1 MNLLKKTFALIR
13 HLPKLYSIGGVV
25 VIAVVV
31 VVGVNHFNKTAP
43 GAQVAISNLSHV
55 QVATVSD
62 LSSQAGPLS
71 IIGKV
76 TSLSQATILAQTSGE
91 ITVLSHSIGDHVD
104 AGDIIA
110 EFENSSQRAA
120 VLQAQGAYDAA
131 QAALAKASGTTAQNS
146 NVTSAQAVQG
156 VANARTSALAALQ
169 SVYAALDDAIHTRAD
184 LLFLNPRTSSPQITL
199 TVPDSQ
205 LVATLQS
212 ERVALEATLTQ
223 AQTVANDGTAAD
235 IDTNSS
241 LMAVGA
247 QSVVVFLDNLIRA
260 VNETPPSQSASAATL
275 AADQTSLA
283 AARTEAVAAITSVT
297 SAKSAYDTAIAGA
310 ATASNSAQSGTT
322 NDVAIAEANAK
333 QALGALDAAKANEEK
348 TIIRSPISGTIVSLP
363 ITQGGYVPSFA
374 QVAIISNPGALY
386 VDSQVTSSDAKTIAV
401 GNTAVVAGT
410 EQGTITFIAPALD
423 PMTGNIEVKIG
434 LKGNQ
439 HALTDGE
446 VVAVSLDRT
455 QSKDSSTAGS
465 VPAQI
470 TIPIIATKILPSGPI
485 VFTVSTTS
493 ALVAHPVV
501 LGSILGDRVV
511 VISGVTPDMSI
522 VTDARGLADGQTVIV
537 DPN

>member
-1 MNLLKKTFALIR
+1 MNLLKKTIALLR
-13 HLPKLYSIGGVV
+13 HLPKLYPMGG
-25 VIAVVV
+25 IAVVAIAV
-31 VVGVNHFNKTAP
+31 VIGVNHFNKAAP
-43 GAQVAISNLSHV
+43 GARVATNNLSHV

-62 LSSQAGPLS
+62 LSSQTGPLS
-71 IIGKV
+71 ITGKV

-91 ITVLSHSIGDHVD
+91 ITVLSHAIGDHVD
-104 AGDIIA
+104 AGDVIA

-146 NVTSAQAVQG
+146 NVTAAQATQS
-156 VANARTSALAALQ
+156 VANAQIAVFAALQ
-169 SVYAALDDAIHTRAD
+169 SAYAALDDAVHTRAD
-184 LLFLNPRTSSPQITL
+184 LLFLNPRTSSPQIIL

-223 AQTVANDGTAAD
+223 AQAITNDSAPAH

-241 LMAVGA
+241 LMAASA
-247 QSVVVFLDNLIRA
+247 QSVVGFLDNLIRA
-260 VNETPPSQSASAATL
+260 VNETPPSQNASAATL

-297 SAKSAYDTAIAGA
+297 SAKSAYDTATAGA

-322 NDVAIAEANAK
+322 SDIAIAEANAK

-374 QVAIISNPGALY
+374 QVAIVSNPGALY

-401 GNTAVVAGT
+401 GNAAVVAGAVP
-410 EQGTITFIAPALD
+410 GTITFIAPALD

-434 LKGNQ
+434 LKGDQ
-439 HALTDGE
+439 RALTDGE
-446 VVAVSLDRT
+446 VITVSLERT
-455 QSKDSSTAGS
+455 QSKNSSTAGS
-465 VPAQI
+465 APAQI

-493 ALVAHPVV
+493 ALAAHPIV
-501 LGSILGDRVV
+501 LGSILGDRVI
-511 VISGVTPDMSI
+511 VISGVTPDMNI